1 MSEEQNIL
9 PHGWINTH
17 LGQLSE
23 MIMGQ
28 APPGND
34 CNKDGIGTPFV
45 KAGEFSSERPIIRE
59 WTTKPLKFAKSSDV
73 LICVVGATCGKLNLG
88 ADCAI
93 GRSVAAIRPN
103 DALLQ
108 KFLYYFLTTRVLH
121 LRGDST
127 GSAQGVIAKDGL
139 ENIEIL
145 LPPLNEQKRIVAK
158 IEELFSELDSGI
170 ESLKTAREQLKVYR
184 QAVLKHA
191 FEGKLTAPWREKN
204 KDKLESADQLLA
216 RIKRE
221 REEHYQQELKEYSIA
236 LKQWEKDKSLNKPS
250 KPRKV
255 QELIDFSVDEL
266 SALPRHSSEHWKWV
280 KLDKICAHKKH
291 AIKAGPFGSAL
302 KKEFYVPDGYK
313 IYGQEQVIAGDAE
326 YGDYYISEEKY
337 KELESCKVTPND
349 VLISLV
355 GTVGRVLIL
364 PESARPGIINPR
376 LVKISLNTKHYLPEF
391 FKYFFESA
399 LVKSLYKFL
408 AKGTTMDVLNVGIIE
423 SLPFPLCSIEEQRTL
438 ITEVEARLSVVEKIE
453 QEIEDNIQKSEAL
466 RQSILKKAFSGQLVA
481 QNPADEPASLLLERI
496 RSEKATPKPTAKK
509 PKEKRRAA

>member
-1 MSEEQNIL
+1 MSEL
-9 PHGWINTH
+9 PNGWAQVKFGDIIELAYGKGLPKDARNSAGKHPVYGSNGIVGYHDSFLIKGPAIIVGRKGGAGIATF
-17 LGQLSE
+17 
-23 MIMGQ
+23 
-28 APPGND
+28 AKDD
-34 CNKDGIGTPFV
+34 CW
-45 KAGEFSSERPIIRE
+45 PID
-59 WTTKPLKFAKSSDV
+59 TTYYVIPKEAYDLKFAYYLIISLRLNQFDRSTAIPGLNRDDAYV
-73 LICVVGATCGKLNLG
+73 LDI
-88 ADCAI
+88 
-93 GRSVAAIRPN
+93 
-103 DALLQ
+103 Q
-108 KFLYYFLTTRVLH
+108 
-121 LRGDST
+121 
-127 GSAQGVIAKDGL
+127 
-139 ENIEIL
+139 

-170 ESLKTAREQLKVYR
+170 ESLKTAHEQLKVYR

-191 FEGKLTAPWREKN
+191 FEGKLTAAWREKN

-216 RIKRE
+216 RIKHE
-221 REEHYQQELKEYSIA
+221 REDHYLQELKEYSIA
-236 LKQWEKDKSLNKPS
+236 LKQWEKDKSLNKPP
-250 KPRKV
+250 KPKKF
-255 QELIDFSVDEL
+255 QELIDFSSDEL
-266 SALPRHSSEHWKWV
+266 SALPRHGSEQWKWV

-326 YGDYYISEEKY
+326 YGDYYIGEEKY
-337 KELESCKVTPND
+337 KELESCKVKPHD

-364 PESARPGIINPR
+364 PESAKPGIINPR

-423 SLPFPLCSIEEQRTL
+423 SLPFPLCSIEEQRIL

-453 QEIEDNIQKSEAL
+453 QEIEDNLQKSEAL

-481 QNPADEPASLLLERI
+481 QDPADEPASLLLERI

-509 PKEKRRAA
+509 PKEKRRAE